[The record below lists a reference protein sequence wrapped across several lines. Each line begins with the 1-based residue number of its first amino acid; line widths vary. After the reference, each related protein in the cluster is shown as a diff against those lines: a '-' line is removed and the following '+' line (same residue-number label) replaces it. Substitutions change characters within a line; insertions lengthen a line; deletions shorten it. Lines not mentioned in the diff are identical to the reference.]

1 MSEPDE
7 RAEGNVRAVSQ
18 EPAESRERRPMI
30 ERLGLAGIAVVLAL
44 LFGAVAVAS
53 WSGGEPF
60 LAVMGGIG
68 SMMTMWVGAVTLFR
82 G

>member
-1 MSEPDE
+1 MTHAPEP
-7 RAEGNVRAVSQ
+7 R
-18 EPAESRERRPMI
+18 EPPERRPLI
-30 ERLGLAGIAVVLAL
+30 ERIGLAGIALVLAT

-53 WSGGEPF
+53 WSGGELF

-68 SMMTMWVGAVTLFR
+68 CLMTIWVGAVTLFR